1 MEKKLLGVLLVVEF
15 VRRLILA
22 GPGARIILL
31 ERRSVLVEGEKLMFV
46 DRMDQVVMR
55 LLAGDVKQT
64 LQDVALEIYRLFV
77 IKL

>member
-64 LQDVALEIYRLFV
+64 LQDVALEFMSYLW
-77 IKL
+77 LD